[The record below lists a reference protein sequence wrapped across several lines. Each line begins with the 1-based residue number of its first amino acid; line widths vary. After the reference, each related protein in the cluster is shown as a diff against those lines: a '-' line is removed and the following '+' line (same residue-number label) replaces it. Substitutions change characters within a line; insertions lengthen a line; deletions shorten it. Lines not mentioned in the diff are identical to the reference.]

1 MAEPLLFFT
10 GNSNPELAKEI
21 ASHLKAR
28 LGDATVTKFQN
39 GETYARFNQ
48 SVRGKDIFILQSLC
62 EPVNDNLMELLVL
75 ADAAKRSSA
84 ETINAV
90 IPWYGYSLQ
99 DRQTQPR
106 EPITAKLVANLLQT
120 AGINRI
126 LTMDLHVGQIQGF
139 FVIPVDHVT
148 AIPLFADYLKKQ
160 KLHNPVVVSPDA
172 GGTKRARI
180 LAKELNAP
188 IAMIDKRRPKPGE
201 AEIMNVVGEVNGKTC
216 IVVDD
221 IVNSGSTLAP
231 VSKALLARGA
241 TGIYICA
248 THPILCGPA
257 VQRLKETQAKEIVL
271 TNTIPV
277 SKEKRLPN
285 VRILSVGKLLADAI
299 QMMHAHK
306 SLSDKFEQPLQ

>member
-1 MAEPLLFFT
+1 M
-10 GNSNPELAKEI
+10 
-21 ASHLKAR
+21 
-28 LGDATVTKFQN
+28 
-39 GETYARFNQ
+39 
-48 SVRGKDIFILQSLC
+48 
-62 EPVNDNLMELLVL
+62 
-75 ADAAKRSSA
+75 
-84 ETINAV
+84 
-90 IPWYGYSLQ
+90 
-99 DRQTQPR
+99 
-106 EPITAKLVANLLQT
+106 
-120 AGINRI
+120 
-126 LTMDLHVGQIQGF
+126 
-139 FVIPVDHVT
+139 DHVT